1 MSDFLKTY
9 EILNNA
15 TKFDKDL
22 PNLAKQT
29 KQYSSFIQTDRN
41 QGHDLM
47 QFSCKS
53 PEWNE
58 TTKYKPRYDRS
69 CEIA

>member
-53 PEWNE
+53 CG
-58 TTKYKPRYDRS
+58 TKPQNTNLAMIGHAK
-69 CEIA
+69 